1 MCVMSPQFVA
11 GLAML
16 GAAFIGHRAL
26 KIANWLRIS
35 FLTSTNLI
43 KRYGNGTTTPWAV
56 VTGAS
61 DGIGK
66 ALAMQCARRGLNVV
80 LVSRTLSKLH
90 DVEAEIKKRYPT
102 TEVRIVVLDFAKT
115 TASDVAAAVQ
125 KHMSDIDVAV
135 LINNVGINTNRVCYL
150 DEATCERYDELIH
163 VNCAAPTHMTYA
175 LLPQLK
181 SRKSRSAIVNL
192 SSVSAV
198 VDCPYLAVYGATKAF
213 NYQFSLALGRELTPE
228 NIDVMAVC
236 PGVVMSSMSGVK
248 RESFACVAAD
258 AMADQTLNKVGVV
271 TETSGHWHHDV
282 TRLVMELLPKKM
294 FLNQMKSVRNKSM
307 KKGLSP

>member
-1 MCVMSPQFVA
+1 MSTLPPQIVS
-11 GLAML
+11 GLAIV
-16 GAAFIGHRAL
+16 GAVYAASTLL
-26 KIANWLRIS
+26 KIASWLRMS
-35 FLTSTNLI
+35 FFVSTNLI

-135 LINNVGINTNRVCYL
+135 LINNVGIGFSRPL
-150 DEATCERYDELIH
+150 HFDEVPCERYDELIH

-181 SRKSRSAIVNL
+181 SRKSRSAIVNI
-192 SSVSAV
+192 SSATAV
-198 VDCPYLAVYGATKAF
+198 CPFPFVTAYGASKAY
-213 NYQFSLALGRELTPE
+213 NRQFSLALCAELRPLD
-228 NIDVMAVC
+228 IDVLTVTPAQVATPMTKHFGDA
-236 PGVVMSSMSGVK
+236 
-248 RESFACVAAD
+248 VAAD
-258 AMADQTLNKVGVV
+258 AMADQTLDKLGAGLDEVR
-271 TETSGHWHHDV
+271 GHRSHDFV
-282 TRLVMELLPKKM
+282 IPLMACIPAFLLLKGSNNARDKM
-294 FLNQMKSVRNKSM
+294 VKA
-307 KKGLSP
+307 GISP